1 MTKHFNL
8 GDQETPIEIMC
19 VRFDPDGNFVAATC
33 SDGTIKV
40 YNCNSGKMIFNLG
53 CMNTTQ

>member
-1 MTKHFNL
+1 
-8 GDQETPIEIMC
+8 MC

-53 CMNTTQ
+53 CMNTSQ